1 MKTIEQLISNL
12 PEELKSEIN
21 KYSQKIDHENF
32 SLIETNKTFNLKAL
46 KNASL
51 IVNIEKTNNFRR
63 VNKFHEKVNFA
74 LTMRGIYISCAETSY
89 QRSLRKWKKS
99 MFFLGPLILF
109 LDFLYK
115 RVFPKI
121 PIFNKI
127 YFMMTRGY
135 NRVMS
140 ETEIIGRLVSCGFEV
155 MNVIESNGLSYY
167 VSTKVREPFFDVNPS
182 YGPIFSMKRVGKEGK
197 IISVYKFRPMAP
209 YSEYI
214 QKKITDENKIDSS
227 GKIKD
232 DFRVTFYGKFLR
244 KYWID
249 ELPMII
255 NWFKRDLK
263 LVGVR
268 PLSEDY
274 FRRYPDDLKELRI
287 KTKPGLVP
295 PYYVDL
301 PITFEE
307 ICESERRYLNHF
319 IKKPLKTDISYFF
332 KAFYNIII
340 KRKRSR

>member
-1 MKTIEQLISNL
+1 MKTIEQLVSNL
-12 PEELKSEIN
+12 PEKLNSEIN
-21 KYSQKIDHENF
+21 KYSQKIDYENF

-74 LTMRGIYISCAETSY
+74 LTMGGIYISCAETSH

-99 MFFLGPLILF
+99 KFFLGPLILF
-109 LDFLYK
+109 IDFLYK

-121 PIFNKI
+121 PILNKI

-140 ETEIIGRLVSCGFEV
+140 ESEIMGRLVSCGFEV
-155 MNVIESNGLSYY
+155 MNVIESNDLSYY
-167 VSTKVREPFFDVNPS
+167 VSTKVRDPFFDMNPS

-197 IISVYKFRPMAP
+197 IISVYKLRTMSP

-214 QKKITDENKIDSS
+214 QKKITDENKLDSS

-232 DFRVTFYGKFLR
+232 DSRITFYGKFLR

-249 ELPMII
+249 EFPMII

-307 ICESERRYLNHF
+307 ICESERKYLTLF
-319 IKKPLKTDISYFF
+319 TKKPLRTDISYFF
-332 KAFYNIII
+332 RAFYNIII
-340 KRKRSR
+340 KRKRSK